1 MTWATARTTDG
12 TPMYETC
19 NLGRVIVVV
28 WTGSPAKDLDDG
40 LEVCMAYVPIGDR
53 AYPDGLDLVGRR
65 RLDTRDRDEAKRLAL
80 EAAQDA
86 IAYRGAQALAE

>member
-1 MTWATARTTDG
+1 MTWTAARTSDG

-19 NLGRVIVVV
+19 HLGRVIVTV

-53 AYPDGLDLVGRR
+53 AYPEGLDLVGRR
-65 RLDTRDRDEAKRLAL
+65 RLDTRDREEAKRLAL
-80 EAAQDA
+80 DLARKE
-86 IAYRGAQALAE
+86 IAYRGVPALAE